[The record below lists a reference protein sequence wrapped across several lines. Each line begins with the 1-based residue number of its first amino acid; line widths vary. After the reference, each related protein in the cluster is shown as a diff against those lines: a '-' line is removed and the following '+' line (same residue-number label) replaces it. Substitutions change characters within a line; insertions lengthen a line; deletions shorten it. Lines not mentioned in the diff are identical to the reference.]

1 MGAKT
6 QTVMPEQAET
16 GTTESLTVVELLFF
30 AYRDF
35 TADPDAIL
43 DEIGFGRAHH
53 RVIHFVGSRPGM
65 SVADLL
71 DILRITKQSL
81 ARVLKQLIDS
91 GYIRQAAGPEDRRQR
106 RLFLTS
112 EGERLRGELLC
123 PQIRRIDNAF
133 SRMPEPERQAVCQFL
148 TRMCNHE
155 PFEGQHILPGTG
167 SER

>member
-1 MGAKT
+1 MT
-6 QTVMPEQAET
+6 EQAP
-16 GTTESLTVVELLFF
+16 ESGIADLAVVELLFF

-43 DEIGFGRAHH
+43 GEIGFGRAHH

-91 GYIRQAAGPEDRRQR
+91 GYIRQTAGPEDRRQR

-112 EGERLRGELLC
+112 DGERLRAELLS
-123 PQIRRIDNAF
+123 PQLRRIDRAF
-133 SRMPEPERQAVCQFL
+133 AAMREDERRAVGEFL
-148 TRMCNHE
+148 TRMCDHDPHAGVE
-155 PFEGQHILPGTG
+155 SLQRKGEEL
-167 SER
+167 